1 MRIKIIKTEEE
12 YSQAIERLDQ
22 IFDAIEGT
30 PEADELELLAMLI
43 DKYEEEKYPIPM
55 PQSLVAIKFRMEQLG
70 MKNKDLASIIGYKSR
85 VSEILNNKRKLSLD
99 MIRKISSK
107 LHISSDLLILEY

>member
-1 MRIKIIKTEEE
+1 MKIKVIKSEIE
-12 YSQAIERLDQ
+12 YNEALARVEQ
-22 IFDAIEGT
+22 IFDAAQGT
-30 PEADELELLAMLI
+30 EEADELELLAMLI
-43 DKYEEEKYPIPM
+43 DNYEEENSPIPF
-55 PQSLVAIKFRMEQLG
+55 PHPLEAIKFRMEQLD

-99 MIRKISSK
+99 MIRKISAK